1 MKTIKY
7 MDEKDVIQRGID
19 ALYKELGP
27 VEARRFLSIRRPPRE
42 DSVTRHRKWQAG
54 LNKDE
59 FFKKALS
66 AHRDQARKSLDD

>member
-1 MKTIKY
+1 MKSVKY
-7 MDEKDVIQRGID
+7 LEEEDVIRRGIN

-27 VEARRFLSIRRPPRE
+27 VEARRFLSLGSKPRE

-59 FFKKALS
+59 FFDRVMR
-66 AHRDQARKSLDD
+66 AHRVSSRKNG